1 VASGSPGIRQDW
13 TPDAAISVLEQKR
26 ANLRSTLALLS
37 GEQPAPEVSNRP
49 LLLHLEITSR
59 CNLRCLKCG
68 HATDPPGT
76 PRIAPRHL
84 PYRIIETFDEY
95 FASAVRVHTF
105 GYGEMFLYSKLRPLV
120 ERLKHHGCFVDG
132 ITNGVLVGQQEVDWL
147 VDCEYDELTFS
158 IDGVEPATMQR
169 LRGVDVGK
177 LWDTLAYLKERKL
190 EKGKD
195 RPRVIV
201 NFVAQADNYH
211 ELPAL
216 VRKLRDLDIH
226 FLGVNP
232 LMPVQENG
240 DPEAPYLKLVREFG
254 LHNVPR
260 GLLEAVLDHARQLA
274 KVAGI
279 GFCAYLDLDAL
290 YALRCGTG
298 NGLLQILPARHLEKI
313 HQDQELQPY
322 YCSYP
327 WTSVYVHADTG
338 ARVCCYMDGGLGTV
352 GDGADLHRVWTEGAI
367 TEIREAIRKGEV
379 HPSCEACVKHGRY
392 QQSYTD
398 LEQIEQH
405 LGVTPDRK
413 SLAGAA

>member
-1 VASGSPGIRQDW
+1 MPQESPLGPA
-13 TPDAAISVLEQKR
+13 TSVSHEKR
-26 ANLRSTLALLS
+26 ENLRGTLEILS
-37 GEQPAPEVSNRP
+37 DRRHPGQVSNRP

-95 FASAVRVHTF
+95 FAAAVRVHTF
-105 GYGEMFLYSKLRPLV
+105 GYGEMFLYAKLRQLV
-120 ERLKHHGCFVDG
+120 ERLKYHGCIVDG
-132 ITNGVLVGQQEVDWL
+132 ITNGVLVGKDEVDWL
-147 VDCEYDELTFS
+147 VDYGYDELTFS

-177 LWDTLAYLKERKL
+177 LWDTLSYLKERKL
-190 EKGKD
+190 ETGKD

-216 VRKLRDLDIH
+216 VRKLRDLDVY

-232 LMPVQENG
+232 LMPGQPNG
-240 DPEAPYLKLVREFG
+240 DPEDAYNKLHHEFG

-260 GLLEAVLDHARQLA
+260 GLLEAVLNHARHLA
-274 KVAGI
+274 HVAKI
-279 GFCAYLDLDAL
+279 GYCAYLDLDAL
-290 YALRCGTG
+290 YESRYGTSIKG
-298 NGLLQILPARHLEKI
+298 GLLQIMPAEHLEKI
-313 HQDQELQPY
+313 HKSQKLQPY

-327 WTSVYVHADTG
+327 WTSMYVHADTG
-338 ARVCCYMDGGLGTV
+338 ARVCCYMDGSLGTISE
-352 GDGADLHRVWTEGAI
+352 GADLQRVWTEGAI
-367 TEIREAIRKGEV
+367 TGIREAISKGEV
-379 HPSCEACVKHGRY
+379 HPSCKSCVQLGRY
-392 QQSYTD
+392 QHSYVD
-398 LEQIEQH
+398 LEDIERH
-405 LGVTPDRK
+405 LGAEPDRGA
-413 SLAGAA
+413 LPGAA

>member
-1 VASGSPGIRQDW
+1 MPQNSTFDPVPAGRE
-13 TPDAAISVLEQKR
+13 AKR
-26 ANLRSTLALLS
+26 ANLRSTLAMLS
-37 GEQPAPEVSNRP
+37 DHTPAGPVSNRP
-49 LLLHLEITSR
+49 LQLHLEITSR

-84 PYRIIETFDEY
+84 AYRIIETFDEY

-105 GYGEMFLYSKLRPLV
+105 GYGEMFLYSKLRQLV
-120 ERLKHHGCFVDG
+120 ERLKHHGCVVDG
-132 ITNGVLVGQQEVDWL
+132 ITNGVLVGKDEVDWL
-147 VDCEYDELTFS
+147 VDYGYDELTFS

-177 LWDTLAYLKERKL
+177 LWNTLAYLKERKL
-190 EKGKD
+190 EMGKD
-195 RPRVIV
+195 RPRVVV

-216 VRKLRDLDIH
+216 IRKLRHLNVY

-232 LMPVQENG
+232 LMPGQADG
-240 DPEAPYLKLVREFG
+240 DPEEPYNKLHREFG

-260 GLLEAVLDHARQLA
+260 GLLEAVLDHSRQLA
-274 KVAGI
+274 RMAGV

-290 YALRCGTG
+290 YESRYGTG
-298 NGLLQILPARHLEKI
+298 NGLLQILPAQHLEKI
-313 HQDQELQPY
+313 QKEEKLQPY

-338 ARVCCYMDGGLGTV
+338 ARVCCYMDGSLGTV
-352 GDGADLHRVWTEGAI
+352 EDGADLHRVWTEGTI
-367 TEIREAIRKGEV
+367 TEIREAISKGEV
-379 HPSCEACVKHGRY
+379 HPSCKSCVQLGRY
-392 QQSYTD
+392 QHSYTD
-398 LEQIEQH
+398 LEDIRRH
-405 LGVTPDRK
+405 LGVAPDREE
-413 SLAGAA
+413 LPGAA